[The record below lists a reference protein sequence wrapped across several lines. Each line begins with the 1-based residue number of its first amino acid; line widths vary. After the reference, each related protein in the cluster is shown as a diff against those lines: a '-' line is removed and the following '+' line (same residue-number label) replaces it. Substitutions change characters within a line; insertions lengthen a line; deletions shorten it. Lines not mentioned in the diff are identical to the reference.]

1 MAAMAKKSGFTQMI
15 DDTLIHTIDDDLVIN
30 VGTIKAL
37 SPLMSQG
44 IIERDQLQIIITV
57 LDVWFD
63 FYNLYLIATVFIF
76 KSPKKRI

>member
-1 MAAMAKKSGFTQMI
+1 MAKKSGFTQMI

-37 SPLMSQG
+37 IPLMSQG

-57 LDVWFD
+57 LDVRFE
-63 FYNLYLIATVFIF
+63 F
-76 KSPKKRI
+76 KIKCVIILSIEGCHGAESFGPP

>member
-1 MAAMAKKSGFTQMI
+1 MATMAKKSGFTQMI

-37 SPLMSQG
+37 IPLMSQG

-57 LDVWFD
+57 LDV
-63 FYNLYLIATVFIF
+63 
-76 KSPKKRI
+76 RI